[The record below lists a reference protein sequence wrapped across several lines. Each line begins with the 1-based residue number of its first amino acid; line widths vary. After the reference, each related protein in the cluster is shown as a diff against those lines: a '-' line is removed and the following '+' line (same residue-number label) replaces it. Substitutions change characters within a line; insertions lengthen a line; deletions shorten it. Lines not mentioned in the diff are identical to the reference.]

1 MNDHRCCNAS
11 VETAKLIG
19 LLSSMS
25 DMLCF
30 RCGVSLAA
38 RLMEVE
44 HLPGDIVEFGCNRG
58 RTAAL
63 MAAISKKKLW
73 LYDSFQGLPPK
84 SEHDITVEGLEP
96 GALPATPE
104 DVLSYFK
111 EQGLPEPAIIAKWFK
126 DVIPDDLPDLISFA
140 HLDGDYYDS
149 IMDSLKLVYPRLSK
163 GGICLIHDYG
173 VESLQGVEVAV
184 RDYFATVKNCDQPSR
199 MFESTPGQC
208 CIIR

>member
-1 MNDHRCCNAS
+1 MNDHRCCNAAEES
-11 VETAKLIG
+11 KKLIG
-19 LLSSMS
+19 LLSAMS
-25 DMLCF
+25 DMMCF

-38 RLMEVE
+38 RLMQVKFI
-44 HLPGDIVEFGCNRG
+44 PGDIVEFGCNRG

-63 MAAISKKKLW
+63 MAAISLKKLW

-84 SEHDITVEGLEP
+84 APQDITVEGLEP

-104 DVLSYFK
+104 DVLSYFR
-111 EQGLPEPAIIAKWFK
+111 EQGLPEPTIIAKWFK
-126 DVIPDDLPDLISFA
+126 DVTPSELPELISFA

-163 GGICLIHDYG
+163 GGICLIHDYD
-173 VESLQGVEVAV
+173 VESLQGVAPAV
-184 RDYFATVKNCDQPSR
+184 HDFLNGLQEQPWQFLKSI
-199 MFESTPGQC
+199 PGQC